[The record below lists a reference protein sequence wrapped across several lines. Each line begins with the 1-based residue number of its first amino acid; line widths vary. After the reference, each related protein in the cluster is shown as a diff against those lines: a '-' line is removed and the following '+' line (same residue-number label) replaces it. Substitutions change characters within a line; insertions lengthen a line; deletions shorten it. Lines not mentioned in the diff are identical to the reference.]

1 MDNRQYTSTLFSL
14 RFVLILSII
23 NGISC
28 FFGYLM
34 LGINLDT
41 ITQTYNDNIELFPEY
56 VRASTEMMLRLPRMF
71 DILSGL
77 LFGMSFIGCLMMWKI
92 RRTGFHLY
100 TIAQLLIIIVTLLFV
115 GKEFANVGS
124 LMMTA
129 LLVLFYWI
137 SIRNLQIYQVAQA
150 TSQSSEE
157 DTTNNDNNPTI
168 MENNQNQAPTAE
180 NADSE
185 NSNSKLNDQPDNK
198 E

>member
-1 MDNRQYTSTLFSL
+1 MDQRQYTSTLYSL

-41 ITQTYNDNIELFPEY
+41 LSQTYNEKIELFPDY
-56 VRASTEMMLRLPRMF
+56 MRASTEMMLRLPRMF
-71 DILSGL
+71 DILTGL

-100 TIAQLLIIIVTLLFV
+100 TIAQLLIIIVSLLFV
-115 GKEFANVGS
+115 GKEFSNVGS

-129 LLVLFYWI
+129 LLVVFYLI
-137 SIRNLQIYQVAQA
+137 MQKVF
-150 TSQSSEE
+150 TSREM
-157 DTTNNDNNPTI
+157 P
-168 MENNQNQAPTAE
+168 
-180 NADSE
+180 
-185 NSNSKLNDQPDNK
+185 
-198 E
+198 

>member
-157 DTTNNDNNPTI
+157 EPTNNDNNPTI